1 MNVPIRTTANG
12 TEYWDSE
19 AKKVLFVPV
28 GMRPSFEVTES
39 PKTMLHKGE
48 TVKPLINTPVFSL
61 EGMTATQLRE
71 YAEENN
77 IEVPGSLKKVDAI
90 RDYIEEQL
98 AADEE

>member
-1 MNVPIRTTANG
+1 MRVPIRTTANG

-19 AKKVLFVPV
+19 AKKVLFVPA

-39 PKTMLHKGE
+39 PTTMLHKGE
-48 TVKPLINTPVFSL
+48 TVKPLINTPVFNL
-61 EGMTATQLRE
+61 EGMTATQLKE
-71 YAEENN
+71 FAEENN
-77 IEVPGSLKKVDAI
+77 IEVPGNLKKVDAI

>member
-12 TEYWDSE
+12 TEYWDRE
-19 AKKVLFVPV
+19 AKKVLFVPA

-39 PKTMLHKGE
+39 PTTMLHKGE

-71 YAEENN
+71 YGEENN
-77 IEVPGSLKKVDAI
+77 IDVPGNLKKVDAI
-90 RDYIEEQL
+90 REYIEEHL